1 MRLRTDRGIHRSARP
16 AAEHDDQRG
25 RNRTSLSVLF
35 VETEDG
41 ADVCGIAT
49 GGSQALV
56 FKINTLGEH
65 AFLDTFI
72 KAVDLWNFNAG
83 GLSG

>member
-1 MRLRTDRGIHRSARP
+1 M
-16 AAEHDDQRG
+16 
-25 RNRTSLSVLF
+25 LF

-41 ADVCGIAT
+41 ADVCGIAA

-65 AFLDTFI
+65 AFPDTPV
-72 KAVDLWNFNAG
+72 KAADLWNSNAV